1 MKEFEEAEQKRLKIV
16 ENTVRLR
23 GRLDKGLC
31 YFVTRLFRSDVQKIA
46 SQKHLNSYQTEKLQ
60 QDMVELSKFAN
71 KLKKEQRS
79 NKLVIG
85 NANHKLQVDDK
96 EELDQILHFFN
107 HYGKEKGS
115 EVD

>member
-1 MKEFEEAEQKRLKIV
+1 MKLV
-16 ENTVRLR
+16 ENYVRLR

-46 SQKHLNSYQTEKLQ
+46 DKKKLDSYQKEQLQ
-60 QDMVELSKFAN
+60 QDMVELQKFSN

-85 NANHKLQVDDK
+85 NANHKL
-96 EELDQILHFFN
+96 
-107 HYGKEKGS
+107 
-115 EVD
+115 